1 MLRDSLF
8 SIRYKMSKLTSP
20 GGMHTLKQW
29 DISPPELSHRQ
40 DRIAGQLFS
49 NTLCFY
55 STFPLW
61 RAFLNAN
68 QNHMAGKSQLHEP
81 QEPHKA
87 PPPLLYSLQHDKV
100 SQYSLK
106 ICWLQTELS
115 QGARRGQDTGT
126 LHNDS
131 ALMFLVSW
139 AVCCYYTNSESD
151 TGYTSTPKVKTC
163 LRHLWTTHS
172 CPCSNMTLTITSTD
186 FLCTFIPTQCLLKSG
201 STKN

>member
-29 DISPPELSHRQ
+29 EISPPELSHRQ

-139 AVCCYYTNSESD
+139 EVCCYYTNSESD
-151 TGYTSTPKVKTC
+151 TGYTSTPKVK
-163 LRHLWTTHS
+163 
-172 CPCSNMTLTITSTD
+172 NMLKA
-186 FLCTFIPTQCLLKSG
+186 FMNHTQLPL
-201 STKN
+201 